1 MELGS
6 TRCRCSC
13 SSVYTYLAGPREV
26 HEADL
31 MIAATQAHLAWFFF
45 PQCDSLVLPGGSYR
59 GRYKVSAQCLQGYSA
74 IELSLIASLSPS
86 DFWKFVVEACYKHV
100 LARP

>member
-26 HEADL
+26 YEAYL
-31 MIAATQAHLAWFFF
+31 MTAARQAHLAWFFF
-45 PQCDSLVLPGGSYR
+45 PQCNSLALPGGSYR
-59 GRYKVSAQCLQGYSA
+59 GRYKVSAQCLQSYLA
-74 IELSLIASLSPS
+74 IELSLIASSSPS
-86 DFWKFVVEACYKHV
+86 DLWKIRSRGV
-100 LARP
+100 L